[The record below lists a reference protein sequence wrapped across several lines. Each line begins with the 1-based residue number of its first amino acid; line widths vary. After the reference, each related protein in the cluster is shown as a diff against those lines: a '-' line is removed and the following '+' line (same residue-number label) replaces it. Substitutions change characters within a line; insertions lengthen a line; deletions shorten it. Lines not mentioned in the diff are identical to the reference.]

1 MITVRAYK
9 QDGSEHRTWQ
19 AQIVQQQGSLLVLN
33 AEFAEEVQ
41 HDLLGTIPS
50 GTLSVEYYW
59 LDRWYN
65 IFRFHKPDGTVRN
78 YYCNV
83 NTPPEFDG
91 ENLKYVDL
99 DIDILVSKDFSY
111 AVLDLD
117 EFESNA
123 VRYRYTPE
131 VKTRAHQ
138 ALGELRTL
146 IETRSFPFN
155 ERPSRTN

>member
-19 AQIVQQQGSLLVLN
+19 AQVVKQEGSLLVLN
-33 AEFAEEVQ
+33 AEFLEEVQ
-41 HDLLGTIPS
+41 HNLLGTIPL

-65 IFRFHKPDGTVRN
+65 IFRFHKADGTVRN

-91 ENLKYVDL
+91 QDLKYIDL
-99 DIDILVSKDFSY
+99 DIDILVGNDFSY

-123 VRYRYTPE
+123 VRYRYSPE
-131 VKTRAHQ
+131 IRFKAHQ

-155 ERPSRTN
+155 D